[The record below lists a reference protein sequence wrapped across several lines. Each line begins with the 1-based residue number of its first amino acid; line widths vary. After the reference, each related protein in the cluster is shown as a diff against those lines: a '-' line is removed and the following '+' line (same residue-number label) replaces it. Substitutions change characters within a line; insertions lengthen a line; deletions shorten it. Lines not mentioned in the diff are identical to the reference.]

1 MPTLKRAYRYRCYP
15 TLEQAAELART
26 FGCVRLVYNR
36 ALEVRTVAWH
46 QQQRRISYAET
57 SALLTRWKRTSDLA
71 FLNEMSSVPLQ
82 QTLRHLQAGFAAF
95 WAGRARYP
103 RFKSKRHRRDAAEY
117 TRSGFR
123 YRDQQLTLAKMTAPL
138 AVRWSRPCLRVRS
151 QAQ

>member
-46 QQQRRISYAET
+46 QQQRRISYVET

-71 FLNEMSSVPLQ
+71 FLNEVSSVPLQ
-82 QTLRHLQAGFAAF
+82 QTLRHLQAGSSPSGPVAPVTR
-95 WAGRARYP
+95 GLRARGTAGTRP
-103 RFKSKRHRRDAAEY
+103 NTPAAG
-117 TRSGFR
+117 S
-123 YRDQQLTLAKMTAPL
+123 ATATSS
-138 AVRWSRPCLRVRS
+138 SR
-151 QAQ
+151 